1 MGIQLVVI
9 EGRPLG
15 GVIELKPG
23 RLMIGRDPACQL
35 RPKSQTVS
43 QFHCSVTRQGDEVTV
58 IDLGSSNG
66 TLVNNRFLAPGEV
79 IQLAEGDRL
88 QIGPLIFAF
97 HTSVVPREE
106 TTHVEDWAAHTHP
119 ISDDDSR
126 APTLEVP
133 TLAAEVPTPTA
144 PEQDLADSLVGHQ
157 EMPTTFAYRHI
168 DDVTGATCL
177 GLSWLQVE
185 DEARI
190 RAMRKSM
197 VEVIARSHSRRVVL
211 DFEEVDTIP
220 SMAVATIV
228 AMALRCNVPGGG
240 LRLCGLRPAVKRT
253 FVALKVGELTP
264 LYSSRD
270 TALNDPWE

>member
-1 MGIQLVVI
+1 MGIHLVVI

-15 GVIELKPG
+15 GIIELKPG

-43 QFHCSVTRQGDEVTV
+43 QFHCSVTRQDDEVTV
-58 IDLGSSNG
+58 IDLGSRNG
-66 TLVNNRFLAPGEV
+66 TLVNNQFLHPGDA
-79 IQLAEGDRL
+79 IQLVEGDRL
-88 QIGPLIFAF
+88 QIGQLIFAF
-97 HTSVVPREE
+97 HTSAVPREE
-106 TTHVEDWAAHTHP
+106 SPPEEDWAAHTHP
-119 ISDDDSR
+119 TADDNFR

-133 TLAAEVPTPTA
+133 ALSDSEPGSADTLVEHL
-144 PEQDLADSLVGHQ
+144 EI
-157 EMPTTFAYRHI
+157 PTTFAYRHI

-177 GLSWLQVE
+177 GLNWLQVE
-185 DEARI
+185 GEARI

-220 SMAVATIV
+220 SMAVATIL
-228 AMALRCNVPGGG
+228 AMAVRCNVPGGG
-240 LRLCGLRPAVKRT
+240 LRLCGLRPSVKRT
-253 FVALKVGELTP
+253 LVALKVDELAHF
-264 LYSSRD
+264 YSSRD